1 MYCMDEERESEIR
14 KNQVAVIQNP
24 DGLRLPVKRHQEM
37 FLVTALSSSHL
48 LGFGTVAMEEV
59 TDECY

>member
-1 MYCMDEERESEIR
+1 MREKVKIR

-24 DGLRLPVKRHQEM
+24 DGLRLSVKRHQEM
-37 FLVTALSSSHL
+37 FLVTELSSSHL
-48 LGFGTVAMEEV
+48 LDFGTVAMEVV